1 MFASMRRPA
10 RILLL
15 AVAALLALAVLYIG
29 ALAAIRGPVA
39 AFRILTSLSPGLS
52 TWRIFPQR
60 EVMNAAPVS
69 SLGKAEGKSIPEA
82 VAYEYRRRTR
92 TERLAD
98 LLARTDTKA
107 FIVIRDD
114 KVLFEAYPDGGS
126 RDTLYTS
133 FSIAKSIMS
142 ALVGIA
148 IEEGKIGGVQDEVVK
163 YIPELRG
170 RGLDSLTIRDM
181 LTMSSGIPFRVSD
194 EGISV
199 LDLPF
204 LAFGEDAR
212 QYYSTDLRADA
223 LSLRAG
229 DEPAGAYFRYD
240 DWHAILEG
248 MILERATGGSI
259 SSYLQEKLWK
269 PAGMEYPAS
278 YSLDSAKDGFEKVN
292 ASFNARAIDFA
303 RFGLVFLHRGFWN
316 GRRILPEAWVDEST
330 SPDPGDRRPW
340 KVYKGWKN
348 RGGYYKYHWWGLV
361 NPDGSYDYV
370 ARGVRGQTLYISPT
384 RDAVVLRLGGDPD
397 PYVVW
402 PFVARSLLSRLS
414 R

>member
-10 RILLL
+10 RILLF

-69 SLGKAEGKSIPEA
+69 SLGKVEGKSIPEA
-82 VAYEYRRRTR
+82 VAHEYRRRTR

-142 ALVGIA
+142 ALVGI
-148 IEEGKIGGVQDEVVK
+148 
-163 YIPELRG
+163 
-170 RGLDSLTIRDM
+170 
-181 LTMSSGIPFRVSD
+181 
-194 EGISV
+194 
-199 LDLPF
+199 
-204 LAFGEDAR
+204 
-212 QYYSTDLRADA
+212 
-223 LSLRAG
+223 
-229 DEPAGAYFRYD
+229 
-240 DWHAILEG
+240 AILEG

-303 RFGLVFLHRGFWN
+303 RFGLVFLHRGLWN

-330 SPDPGDRRPW
+330 SPDPEDRRPW

-348 RGGYYKYHWWGLV
+348 RGGYDKYHWWGLV

-384 RDAVVLRLGGDPD
+384 RNAVVLRLGGDPD

-402 PFVARSLLSRLS
+402 PFVARSLLSRLP